1 MPCRQSLGARAARAA
16 RGAGDETRQDF
27 QWFSPERICW
37 GFLLF
42 SCSSCRNINKLN
54 CNDGFAVHQPAP
66 PAKATK
72 TLRIAKQSCHKFDAR
87 PGFKTRI
94 ELACPCHHMSS
105 SGQHRMTLLSLLH
118 LLLRNLPILSHSHWP
133 YHWNRAAPPIAPG
146 SVGLLGNES
155 DWGKQNR
162 SKVGLVGKQIDLEE
176 FGKSLD
182 YAELG
187 TASNVGSAFGCWSET
202 APLQVFSR
210 NLSKHQRQY
219 STHHHHFEM
228 LRVFPFPACSLV
240 ATMVKGEALFGVE
253 ASQLRRRSSEELFLT
268 NFWSCQSIS
277 YRKSMAY
284 RKVFEMQK
292 QWSAEVMKLWIVV
305 RCINEWR
312 NGWDQ
317 WINQK
322 LLSYSPSGK

>member
-1 MPCRQSLGARAARAA
+1 MPCRQSLGAGAARAA
-16 RGAGDETRQDF
+16 RGAGDET
-27 QWFSPERICW
+27 
-37 GFLLF
+37 
-42 SCSSCRNINKLN
+42 NYNKVN
-54 CNDGFAVHQPAP
+54 YNDGFAVHQTAP

-72 TLRIAKQSCHKFDAR
+72 TIRIQCQNIKVATSLMQGQVSR
-87 PGFKTRI
+87 
-94 ELACPCHHMSS
+94 LALN
-105 SGQHRMTLLSLLH
+105 LLVLVTCLP
-118 LLLRNLPILSHSHWP
+118 LAPNEIVIILPNLPILSHGHWP

-219 STHHHHFEM
+219 FTHHHRFEM
-228 LRVFPFPACSLV
+228 FRAFPFPACSLV

-277 YRKSMAY
+277 YRKSIAY

-292 QWSAEVMKLWIVV
+292 QWSAEVLKWWS
-305 RCINEWR
+305 CE
-312 NGWDQ
+312 
-317 WINQK
+317 
-322 LLSYSPSGK
+322 

>member
-1 MPCRQSLGARAARAA
+1 MDLLCINQLHLQRPQKPFG
-16 RGAGDETRQDF
+16 
-27 QWFSPERICW
+27 FS
-37 GFLLF
+37 
-42 SCSSCRNINKLN
+42 
-54 CNDGFAVHQPAP
+54 
-66 PAKATK
+66 
-72 TLRIAKQSCHKFDAR
+72 AKQSCHKFDAR

-105 SGQHRMTLLSLLH
+105 SGHRMTLLS

-182 YAELG
+182 YAEFG
-187 TASNVGSAFGCWSET
+187 PASNVGSAFGCWSET

-240 ATMVKGEALFGVE
+240 ATMVKGGPVW
-253 ASQLRRRSSEELFLT
+253 RRSLT
-268 NFWSCQSIS
+268 TPNAVI
-277 YRKSMAY
+277 RRAI
-284 RKVFEMQK
+284 
-292 QWSAEVMKLWIVV
+292 L
-305 RCINEWR
+305 
-312 NGWDQ
+312 D
-317 WINQK
+317 
-322 LLSYSPSGK
+322 